1 MPPTPWPDRA
11 EFYYPNVIRMTHPQK
26 DSNVINAFRLMRF
39 SFIAGL
45 QHASFNAETQLP
57 DSPLLAKSHLQIYR
71 YPKSYKIPLIVPLFQ
86 NFEADR
92 IIIMFSVKL

>member
-1 MPPTPWPDRA
+1 
-11 EFYYPNVIRMTHPQK
+11 MTHPQK

-45 QHASFNAETQLP
+45 QHASFNAATQLS

-86 NFEADR
+86 NFEADK
-92 IIIMFSVKL
+92 IIIMFSV